1 MPNSKTGHYEVRDT
15 QTRPGVEVVAIE
27 WVSPTESRP
36 LLMVTT
42 TPERVP
48 LLHAALG
55 DYLKRR
61 AGNGEHPDHLRPRI
75 PPDDQLPGK
84 RGPDGTPPS

>member
-1 MPNSKTGHYEVRDT
+1 MPNSKTGHYEVRDDSP
-15 QTRPGVEVVAIE
+15 RKGLVGIE
-27 WVSPTESRP
+27 WVSPTERP

-42 TPERVP
+42 VAERVP
-48 LLHAALG
+48 LLYAALG

-61 AGNGEHPDHLRPRI
+61 GHGNGEHPDHLRPRI
-75 PPDDQLPGK
+75 PPDDQMGGK